1 MSQEG
6 AATMRKT
13 KEDTLKRYAL
23 YLKELHDRTRE
34 SSSVDFEALTRKY
47 QVTKQLHYA
56 TLKLGIISKNGKGSK
71 WQVGDSSLKMAEQC
85 RDYLVTEQRHKKKE
99 KKSLV
104 ENTIKVHF
112 PIDKEFIMPNKPDM
126 VLLPLSILKRID
138 QLEYDV
144 SILRSVLST
153 ERKQRKHFRFQ
164 FPIIFRK
171 PIIEKS

>member
-56 TLKLGIISKNGKGSK
+56 TLKLGIISKNGKG
-71 WQVGDSSLKMAEQC
+71 
-85 RDYLVTEQRHKKKE
+85 R
-99 KKSLV
+99 
-104 ENTIKVHF
+104 
-112 PIDKEFIMPNKPDM
+112 
-126 VLLPLSILKRID
+126 
-138 QLEYDV
+138 
-144 SILRSVLST
+144 
-153 ERKQRKHFRFQ
+153 
-164 FPIIFRK
+164 
-171 PIIEKS
+171 